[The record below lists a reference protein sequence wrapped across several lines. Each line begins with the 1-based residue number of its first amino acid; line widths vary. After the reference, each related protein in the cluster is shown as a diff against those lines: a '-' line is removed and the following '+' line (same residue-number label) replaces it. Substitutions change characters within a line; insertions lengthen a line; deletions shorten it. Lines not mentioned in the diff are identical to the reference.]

1 MTSPP
6 LAYSIAEAC
15 KLTSIGRTTIY
26 AAIKA
31 GELRTHKIG
40 RRTLISA
47 NDLACWFD
55 SNLVVREVATSN
67 IKCANATDVVQS

>member
-1 MTSPP
+1 MTSTP

-15 KLTSIGRTTIY
+15 KLTSVGRTTLY

-31 GELRTHKIG
+31 GDLKIHKIG

-55 SNLVVREVATSN
+55 SNLVVRLSTSEDSN
-67 IKCANATDVVQS
+67 RANVLDSVRS